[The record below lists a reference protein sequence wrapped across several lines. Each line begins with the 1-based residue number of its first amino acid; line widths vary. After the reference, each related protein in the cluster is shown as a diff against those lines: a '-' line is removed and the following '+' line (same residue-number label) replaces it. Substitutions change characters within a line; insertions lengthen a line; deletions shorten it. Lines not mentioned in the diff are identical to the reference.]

1 MAYVPYRRASL
12 LIPFH
17 SSPHLFI
24 LLNDPCRQGMCLS
37 VMISSIKENKPYDS
51 ACVLEPGV
59 HEFITLKSS
68 VVYRQ
73 AETPNAKHI
82 GNMVDKRYYVAKAD
96 VTDGLFHKVVAGL
109 FSSDNTRPRII
120 AYATGVG
127 LAA

>member
-1 MAYVPYRRASL
+1 MAYVPYKRASL

-17 SSPHLFI
+17 NSPHLFI
-24 LLNDPCRQGMCLS
+24 LLNDPCEQGLCLS
-37 VMISSIKENKPYDS
+37 VMISSIKQNKPYDA

-73 AETPNAKHI
+73 AETPAAKHI
-82 GNMVDKRYYVAKAD
+82 GNMVDRKYYTVKAD
-96 VTDGLFHKVVAGL
+96 VSEDLFKKVVSGLFA
-109 FSSDNTRPRII
+109 SDNTRPRII
-120 AYATGVG
+120 TYANGVG